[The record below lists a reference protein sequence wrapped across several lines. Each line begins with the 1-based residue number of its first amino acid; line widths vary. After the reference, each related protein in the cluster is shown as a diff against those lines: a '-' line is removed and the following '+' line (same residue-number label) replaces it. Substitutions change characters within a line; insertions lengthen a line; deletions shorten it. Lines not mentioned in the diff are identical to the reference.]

1 MTVRA
6 RHARGAVTGRKPG
19 GISLPF
25 AVALVSTFATSV
37 TSAFASDNPQKL
49 PPPADVKIVFDRD
62 IRPILE
68 SSCLRCHMA
77 PKPRSHFRLDDR
89 QDALDGGD
97 NNTNDIVPGNSRGS
111 LLIAYVA
118 GTVPDLKMPPPGR
131 GDRLTPEQISLLR
144 AWIDQ
149 GASWATTNRPPPPDV
164 ILEPM
169 IGGFDVHGNE
179 SKFREIQGT
188 RQGASGGANTF
199 SFEQVTP
206 DERISLSG
214 RAVVPDNDFDVIFAL
229 EETGR
234 GFIHAGFDQWRKY
247 YATDGGYDPRVVTP
261 GFNFNRDLYVDNGR
275 AWSDFGID
283 MPHGTAIFG
292 YEYQYQKGD
301 EATLDWGRASGKAIY
316 PATQS
321 LDEKTHIL
329 KFDLTQTFDDWCLEN
344 NARLEFFALNNQ
356 DGEEYVSGANA
367 TRVASITVKDAFH
380 QTEGMDT
387 LTIQKQLWDWWFVD
401 GGFYYSKLNG
411 DDFFNQTTVF
421 PALTTQLSSQQ
432 ITLSRESEIFSFA
445 NLFTPLNGL
454 ALSLGTQNEWTRES
468 GFGESIPGLQLATN
482 VPAGSTLSEFK
493 ASQNA
498 NVRYLKIP
506 FTVVSGDA
514 QFSEDNYGI
523 EQYQDTQDLQRQT
536 AANNFQYDLKTGFST
551 SPWQTADLTMQ
562 YERQSSLT
570 TYNQLQDI
578 WLGIPGPTNGYPA
591 FILDRAMTSDEFETK
606 LVLRPL
612 IWLKTTLT
620 YQLTET
626 DYSSKTDPF
635 RIPSTIAP
643 GGFIVDG
650 HCDMQTCGISATATP
665 WRPFY
670 FLGAFTYSHS
680 RLETANNGD
689 PSVVPY
695 EGNIFTVNATAALL
709 ISSKSSLQLSYYF
722 SCADYAQ
729 NNAATAVPDGLNY
742 QRHDLIAGITRQ
754 LTRNLAGTLR
764 YEFSQY
770 TEPSSGGMNNFSA
783 NGIMAVLTW
792 RWP

>member
-1 MTVRA
+1 MTA
-6 RHARGAVTGRKPG
+6 RRARGAVRSRKPG
-19 GISLPF
+19 RISHPF
-25 AVALVSTFATSV
+25 AVALLSSFATAF
-37 TSAFASDNPQKL
+37 TTAFASDNPQKL

-68 SSCLRCHMA
+68 SSCLRCHAA
-77 PKPRSHFRLDDR
+77 PKPRSHFRLDNR
-89 QDALDGGD
+89 EDALDGGD
-97 NNTNDIVPGNSRGS
+97 NNTNDIVPGNSRDS
-111 LLIAYVA
+111 VLIAYVA
-118 GTVPDLKMPPPGR
+118 GNVPDMKMPPPGR
-131 GDRLTPEQISLLR
+131 GDRLTPKQISLLR

-149 GASWATTNRPPPPDV
+149 GASWATTNRPPPPNIV
-164 ILEPM
+164 LEPM

-188 RQGASGGANTF
+188 RQGVSGGANIF

-229 EETGR
+229 EETGG

-247 YATDGGYDPRVVTP
+247 YATDGGYDPTVVTP

-292 YEYQYQKGD
+292 YEYQYQQGD

-329 KFDLTQTFDDWCLEN
+329 KFDLTQTFDDWRLEN
-344 NARLEFFALNNQ
+344 NARLEFYTLNNQ
-356 DGEEYVSGANA
+356 DGEEYVSGAHA
-367 TRVASITVKDAFH
+367 TRVESITVKDTYH

-411 DDFFNQTTVF
+411 DDFFAQTTVF
-421 PALTTQLSSQQ
+421 PAFTTQLSSQQ
-432 ITLSRESEIFSFA
+432 ITLTRESEIFSFA

-454 ALSLGTQNEWTRES
+454 ALSLGTQNEWTRET
-468 GFGESIPGLQLATN
+468 GFGESIPDLQLATN

-523 EQYQDTQDLQRQT
+523 EQDQDTEDLQRQT
-536 AANNFQYDLKTGFST
+536 AANNFHYDLKTGFST
-551 SPWQTADLTMQ
+551 SPWQTTDLTMQ

-578 WLGIPGPTNGYPA
+578 WLGIPGATNGYPA
-591 FILDRAMTSDEFETK
+591 FILDRAITSDEFETK

-635 RIPSTIAP
+635 PVPSTIAP
-643 GGFIVDG
+643 GGFIVAG
-650 HCDMQTCGISATATP
+650 HCDMQTWGISATATP

-709 ISSKSSLQLSYYF
+709 VSSKSSLQLSYYF

-754 LTRNLAGTLR
+754 LTRNLSGTLR